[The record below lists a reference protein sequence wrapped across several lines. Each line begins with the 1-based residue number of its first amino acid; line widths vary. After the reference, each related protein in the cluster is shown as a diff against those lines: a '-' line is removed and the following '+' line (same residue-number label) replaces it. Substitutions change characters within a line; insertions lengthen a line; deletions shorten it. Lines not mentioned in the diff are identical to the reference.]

1 MDFRIENF
9 CFQDQELWIPGLR
22 FSYCNHLCNIDYKL
36 CLSVLQ
42 NGLFDDIAEGL
53 LSAKVVVIC
62 VSDDYAE
69 STTCRIEFRYAA
81 NTLKLPIIMAVVGKG
96 NKWRASEVGVLLS

>member
-1 MDFRIENF
+1 MYDPLCIYDF
-9 CFQDQELWIPGLR
+9 
-22 FSYCNHLCNIDYKL
+22 
-36 CLSVLQ
+36 Q

-62 VSDDYAE
+62 VSDEYAD
-69 STTCRIEFRYAA
+69 SSTCRIEFRYAA

-96 NKWRASEVGVLLS
+96 NRWRASEVLLLYSCLHQVCCAAFLEWGYI

>member
-1 MDFRIENF
+1 MDFRIENYG
-9 CFQDQELWIPGLR
+9 FQDQELWISRLR
-22 FSYCNHLCNIDYKL
+22 FSYCYHLSNIDCIYV
-36 CLSVLQ
+36 CLFFQ

-96 NKWRASEVGVLLS
+96 NKWRASEVGVLWG